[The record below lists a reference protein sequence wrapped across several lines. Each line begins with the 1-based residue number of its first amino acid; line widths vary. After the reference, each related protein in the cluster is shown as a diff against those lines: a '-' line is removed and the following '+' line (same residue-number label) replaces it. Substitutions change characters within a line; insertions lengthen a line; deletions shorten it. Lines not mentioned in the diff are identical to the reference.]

1 MYLVP
6 SKILHVTETSLVVQ
20 GLDHSQCKGSFWIV
34 VLGKALESP
43 LDWKEIE
50 PVNPKGNQPW
60 IFVGRI
66 NAETEAPLLWLPDAK
81 SWLNRENPDAGEGWR
96 QKKGTGED
104 EMVGWHHW
112 LNGHEFEQT
121 QGDSEGQRSLAY
133 CSPWGCKESDM
144 IERLNN
150 NYCYTQI
157 FNCFEG
163 WHPNLH
169 IVQLYFKT
177 LDLSIFPWSSVSW
190 CFMLM
195 NFVCMFIYF
204 FYFFIEL

>member
-1 MYLVP
+1 MLKSVYPLQTDKGYIYLTLTLGWMYLVP

-34 VLGKALESP
+34 VLEKALESP

-112 LNGHEFEQT
+112 LNGHEFEQVPGVGDR
-121 QGDSEGQRSLAY
+121 QGSQMY
-133 CSPWGCKESDM
+133 CCPWGHKE
-144 IERLNN
+144 LNM
-150 NYCYTQI
+150 T
-157 FNCFEG
+157 
-163 WHPNLH
+163 
-169 IVQLYFKT
+169 
-177 LDLSIFPWSSVSW
+177 DLPLEKSVFRSRS
-190 CFMLM
+190 
-195 NFVCMFIYF
+195 NS
-204 FYFFIEL
+204 